1 MLLSSFVAALCFF
14 AVFLLTKTAM
24 GNHGLWLA
32 FVIYLAMRGILQ
44 TLMMRS
50 RFTSRPS

>member
-1 MLLSSFVAALCFF
+1 
-14 AVFLLTKTAM
+14 M

-32 FVIYLAMRGILQ
+32 FVIYLAMRGIIQ
-44 TLMMRS
+44 ALMMRS